1 MKKFP
6 EIQNLSDALRKQA
19 FLHKRFAKGI
29 LEPIESP
36 REVIRRIQMQSPA
49 EMLRRIQMQSP
60 EFIHKSLISPITKL
74 VEELSELPERYR
86 EALKSLGKE
95 GWFYSPEMSTD
106 LLSEIDHLLIEDPNG
121 VSEWLCDFFRER
133 LNDIEQELVQA
144 YPDRKHLLQDAFEAH
159 REGKYS
165 LSVPVFL
172 AQADGIFWE
181 KSSERK
187 SLFAYGQRKDAVK
200 EHASQIS
207 VYDSIYLYPLEI
219 SLPLWKPKGNRRSY
233 NQLNRHVVLHGL
245 SVDYDTEE
253 NSLKAV
259 SLLSYLH
266 WILNMNEEEVSSQ

>member
-36 REVIRRIQMQSPA
+36 REVIRRIQMQSP
-49 EMLRRIQMQSP
+49 

-74 VEELSELPERYR
+74 VEELSELPERNR
-86 EALKSLGKE
+86 KALQILGEE
-95 GWFYSPEMSTD
+95 GWFFHPEISLII
-106 LLSEIDHLLIEDPNG
+106 LLKIDHLLLKDLNG
-121 VSEWLCDFFRER
+121 VSEWLCGFFRGR
-133 LNDIEQELVQA
+133 IDDIEKELLEA
-144 YPDRKHLLQDAFEAH
+144 YPQRKRPLHDAFEAH

-187 SLFAYGQRKDAVK
+187 SLFADGQRKDAIEK
-200 EHASQIS
+200 HASQIS
-207 VYDSIYLYPLEI
+207 GFSADFLHPLKI
-219 SLPLWKPKGNRRSY
+219 LLPLWMSERQRESSFETFTA
-233 NQLNRHVVLHGL
+233 LNRHQVLHGE

-253 NSLKAV
+253 NSLKVV
-259 SLLSYLH
+259 SLLNYLH
-266 WILNMNEEEVSSQ
+266 CILKMSGETVSS